1 MASRG
6 IRGGRGIRR
15 RGFGMRGGP
24 PDFGG
29 RSFSNELRAT
39 LQRNFVD
46 ESSKGLEFED
56 PVPPTDSEQSTL
68 YALVGYKAALKDSA
82 FYISAPPPPSEIQ
95 RYSDQFKKKKTS
107 RSLRDI
113 KTDIAFF
120 PDELHCVKDESLTST
135 VTTNI
140 AIQKRVA
147 FDLDQTFGDLLAQE
161 DKEQTKK
168 QDTGAENEFEKYTD
182 MDQFLQEEDEL
193 ADATDYVESYF
204 DNGEGDDLDDDG
216 GGGGEAYFD

>member
-107 RSLRDI
+107 HSLRDI

-120 PDELHCVKDESLTST
+120 PDELHCVKDESLTSA

-140 AIQKRVA
+140 GQ
-147 FDLDQTFGDLLAQE
+147 
-161 DKEQTKK
+161 
-168 QDTGAENEFEKYTD
+168 TGAENEFEKYTD